1 MANLSQYITPAIAAV
16 ATAASLASATIA
28 QKPPAPPEPTNQLT
42 AAEKKAGW
50 ILLFDGKSL
59 NGWHGYKKPDTT
71 GTRWQ
76 VEDGLLTVNPGNG
89 TDTRGAL
96 DIITAVQFDRFD
108 LTWEW
113 RIAEGGNSGLKY
125 FVLEDLPSAIGH
137 EYQLI
142 DDERHADAKV
152 GPHRQTAALYDV
164 LPAQNR
170 PLKPAGQFNQSR
182 IVSNGTT
189 VEHYLNGTRVLQYE
203 LDSPALREAIAKSK
217 FKDVARFG
225 KLQNGFI
232 LLQDH
237 GDRVWYRNIKI
248 RKLPAAPSTASAK
261 GMKVV
266 ADEAGRR
273 VDITIDGKPFTSYI
287 YPETLKKPVL
297 YPLRTANGTLVTR
310 GFPLD
315 PRPRERFDHPHHVGL
330 WFNHGDVNGLDFWNN
345 SNDIPADRA
354 PKMGTIRHK
363 RVIETKSG
371 ADRGELA
378 VEMDWLTADGTAIL
392 RETTRFVFRGGD
404 SRSID
409 RITTLTA
416 LDRQCC
422 LSRQQGRVAR
432 PSRDA
437 GARAA
442 GREAGALHRRQRK
455 GNEGSCPRQHWRH
468 GLVHEQ
474 RRAEGR
480 RGLGNARPLVHARR
494 KNRRGARHYRDTRP
508 SLESQL
514 PHLLARAG
522 IRPVLGQRV
531 REEGLRS
538 ETGRA
543 DRDARTWEVADVPP
557 SRADPEHGDTGIG
570 RARVQDVRG
579 RRLVE
584 QFLTMSVVVG
594 RGVVEGH
601 LAPEE
606 VADLARQGL
615 ERLPVDGKRVIV
627 LIPDGTRTMPMPLM
641 FDILERELGPRVAAL
656 DFLVALGT
664 HTPMSDEQLSRL
676 VGRTVVDGRAGDRRI
691 FNHRWDDPA
700 TFATLGTIPASHD
713 RGAQPRPAEAA
724 RHGRAQS
731 PRRRIRPRPYLRTR
745 LPSRG
750 GRVFWRHEVSV
761 SRHRGI

>member
-1 MANLSQYITPAIAAV
+1 M
-16 ATAASLASATIA
+16 
-28 QKPPAPPEPTNQLT
+28 
-42 AAEKKAGW
+42 
-50 ILLFDGKSL
+50 
-59 NGWHGYKKPDTT
+59 
-71 GTRWQ
+71 
-76 VEDGLLTVNPGNG
+76 
-89 TDTRGAL
+89 
-96 DIITAVQFDRFD
+96 
-108 LTWEW
+108 
-113 RIAEGGNSGLKY
+113 
-125 FVLEDLPSAIGH
+125 
-137 EYQLI
+137 
-142 DDERHADAKV
+142 
-152 GPHRQTAALYDV
+152 
-164 LPAQNR
+164 
-170 PLKPAGQFNQSR
+170 KPAGQFNQSR

-416 LDRQCC
+416 LDRQ
-422 LSRQQGRVAR
+422 VVF
-432 PSRDA
+432 RDN
-437 GARAA
+437 
-442 GREAGALHRRQRK
+442 K
-455 GNEGSCPRQHWRH
+455 EGSL
-468 GLVHEQ
+468 GLRVTRELEQ
-474 RRAEGR
+474 PAEKPELFTDASGKETKVPVLDNTGVTGLYTSSEGLTGDAVWGTRGR
-480 RGLGNARPLVHARR
+480 WCMLAGKIGTEPVTIAILDHPSNPNSPTYWHARGYGLFSANVFGR
-494 KNRRGARHYRDTRP
+494 KVFDP
-508 SLESQL
+508 KQ
-514 PHLLARAG
+514 
-522 IRPVLGQRV
+522 
-531 REEGLRS
+531 EEL
-538 ETGRA
+538 
-543 DRDARTWEVADVPP
+543 DRDARTREVADVPP
-557 SRADPEHGDTGIG
+557 SRADPERGDTGIG

-584 QFLTMSVVVG
+584 QFLT
-594 RGVVEGH
+594 
-601 LAPEE
+601 
-606 VADLARQGL
+606 
-615 ERLPVDGKRVIV
+615 
-627 LIPDGTRTMPMPLM
+627 
-641 FDILERELGPRVAAL
+641 
-656 DFLVALGT
+656 
-664 HTPMSDEQLSRL
+664 
-676 VGRTVVDGRAGDRRI
+676 
-691 FNHRWDDPA
+691 
-700 TFATLGTIPASHD
+700 
-713 RGAQPRPAEAA
+713 
-724 RHGRAQS
+724 
-731 PRRRIRPRPYLRTR
+731 
-745 LPSRG
+745 
-750 GRVFWRHEVSV
+750 
-761 SRHRGI
+761 